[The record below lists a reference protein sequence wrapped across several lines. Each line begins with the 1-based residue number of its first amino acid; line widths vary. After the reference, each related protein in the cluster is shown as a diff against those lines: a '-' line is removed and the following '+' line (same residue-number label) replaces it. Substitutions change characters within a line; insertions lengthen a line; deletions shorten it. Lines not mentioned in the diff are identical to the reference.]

1 MDLPSCP
8 ACGQSVLDENPE
20 TCPFCG
26 ASMSAKG
33 GKASES
39 GKKPAPPEKKKKQL
53 TSKEE
58 DPFAIETNT
67 QKAAVRVALKKA
79 QGRTH
84 EVKCPMCE
92 TKGYVP
98 ESAAGKPVKC
108 ANPSCMVP
116 IFEAPEVEREE
127 EPVEEKAGP
136 PIFMM
141 VFGVVMLGAVGFAV
155 WFFVLRTGEEEIDPN
170 ELVQRANPG
179 MAEKSKPIE
188 YNPVFEDDPKNDTKE
203 EKDPFD
209 AVAYRQQLL
218 DTTIQSIARE
228 RTHNSQPNRP
238 SDCRQLLAEAY
249 ARIGQLQNAHDQL
262 PHIDK
267 QNPEVFFGQRL
278 VPLIEIAWREKDAA
292 KRQSLLEEAERAAA
306 QTPTAG
312 RDRFDNLSGLAAV
325 LVKEGRSAD
334 AEKWLKFAVEEA
346 NISDPERLDRLRQAS
361 AQMRVLRDI
370 SSYPISPFVDHPSHR
385 WHQPEWITVTML
397 LLAHGEDA
405 KAIEWVR
412 RAKDDRVR
420 ADALLA
426 YSRWKARL
434 GEMSPDQLIELVKNE
449 QPAAKTRILADAAS
463 FYVLGGQEDSAKKV
477 LALAAEQLDKLTGGT
492 EFLIPSAADLINLE
506 LPETSPIL
514 NRVLALSAL
523 SRGQAAIGE
532 NDKAWDTLKQA
543 IALTRSIGPTPS
555 AIAAR
560 PQNQNQPEA
569 DRIKQELREKLEL
582 TNDNDVRIRFNAY
595 AKKLDE
601 LKPIAEL
608 RIKTL
613 EALFRE
619 AILWGQSARV
629 WQELEARIDETNE
642 NLKEPY
648 LKSAILAEV
657 KAALEADSATAQL
670 KELERR
676 TGSNLPARESQLRFL
691 AEFDRMIAEKDFL
704 DLAKAVNGSGID
716 RERLQ
721 LTLADRL
728 LPLAEAGEFQL
739 VVDALQ
745 SLPRRISATRMD
757 LTVMKEELYYHVG
770 RKAGEIGQPLELQQ
784 LVTKQLPAAVEEVSA
799 LSGICVGLD
808 VTKTAATTA
817 LK

>member
-8 ACGQSVLDENPE
+8 SCGQSVLDENPE

-26 ASMSAKG
+26 ADMSAQG
-33 GKASES
+33 GKASA
-39 GKKPAPPEKKKKQL
+39 GKKKQAAPEKKKKQL
-53 TSKEE
+53 ASKDE
-58 DPFAIETNT
+58 DPFAIETSS
-67 QKAAVRVALKKA
+67 QKAAVRVALRKA

-116 IFEAPEVEREE
+116 VFEAPKVEKKE
-127 EPVEEKAGP
+127 EPVEEKSGP

-141 VFGVVMLGAVGFAV
+141 VFGVVMLSAVGFAV
-155 WFFVLRTGEEEIDPN
+155 WFFVLRTGEEELDPN
-170 ELVQRANPG
+170 ELVQRANPDLPNQ
-179 MAEKSKPIE
+179 STPIE
-188 YNPVFEDDPKNDTKE
+188 YEPIFEDDPKEDPQEKE
-203 EKDPFD
+203 PFNP
-209 AVAYRQQLL
+209 VSYRQELL

-238 SDCRQLLAEAY
+238 SDCRQLLAETY
-249 ARIGQLQNAHDQL
+249 ARINQLENAKDQL

-267 QNPEVFFGQRL
+267 QNPDVFFGQRL
-278 VPLIEIAWREKDAA
+278 VPLIEIIWREQDAA
-292 KRQSLLEEAERAAA
+292 KRKELLEEAERAAA

-312 RDRFDNLSGLAAV
+312 RDRFDNLSGLAAI
-325 LVKEGRSAD
+325 LVREGRPAD
-334 AEKWLKFAVEEA
+334 AEKWLDFAIREA
-346 NISDPERLDRLRQAS
+346 NISNPERLDRLRQSS

-370 SSYPISPFVDHPSHR
+370 PSYPITPFIDHPSHR

-397 LLAHGEDA
+397 LLAHNEDQ

-412 RAKDDRVR
+412 RADDDRVR

-434 GEMSPDQLIELVKNE
+434 GEMTPEQLIELVKDE
-449 QPAAKTRILADAAS
+449 QPAVKTRILADAAA
-463 FYVLGGQEDSAKKV
+463 FYMLGGQEESARKV
-477 LALAAEQLDKLTGGT
+477 LTVAAEQLENLAGGT
-492 EFLIPSAADLINLE
+492 EFQIPSAVELINLK

-523 SRGQAAIGE
+523 ARGQAATGE
-532 NDKAWDTLKQA
+532 KDKAWQTLKQA
-543 IALTRSIGPTPS
+543 IALTRSIGPTPP

-560 PQNQNQPEA
+560 PQNQNQPGA

-582 TNDNDVRIRFNAY
+582 PNDNAVRIQFNAY
-595 AKKLDE
+595 ASKLDE
-601 LKPIAEL
+601 LKPLAQL

-619 AILWGQSARV
+619 AILWGQSVKV
-629 WQELEARIDETNE
+629 WQELESRIDESDD

-648 LKSAILAEV
+648 LNSSILSEV

-676 TGSNLPARESQLRFL
+676 TGTSLPARESQLQFL
-691 AEFDRMIAEKDFL
+691 AKFDEMIVKKDFQ
-704 DLAKAVNGSGID
+704 DLIKVVNESGID

-721 LTLADRL
+721 ISLADRL
-728 LPLAEAGEFQL
+728 LPLAESGEFKL
-739 VVDALQ
+739 VVGALQ
-745 SLPRRISATRMD
+745 SLPRRITATRMD
-757 LTVMKEELYYHVG
+757 LTVMKEELYYFVG
-770 RKAGEIGQPLELQQ
+770 RTAGQIDQPRELQQ
-784 LVTKQLPAAVEEVSA
+784 LVAKQLPAAVEEVSA
-799 LSGICVGLD
+799 YSGICVGLD
-808 VTKTAATTA
+808 VTKSETKTAA
-817 LK
+817 K